1 MIFAVGCDHAGYP
14 VKDLVMGALRSLGYE
29 VIDEGVFSRESAD
42 YPDYAKKVALD
53 IENGRAQRGVLIC
66 GSGIGVC
73 IAASKFKGVRPAIA
87 HDVYSAAQ
95 GVEHDD
101 MNVLCLGAR
110 VIGDKAPQLVPELV
124 KAFAQASFCKGEERH
139 ERRTAKV
146 AAFEKENF
154 K

>member
-1 MIFAVGCDHAGYP
+1 MHGIGGGVAVGDHQSAAFIP
-14 VKDLVMGALRSLGYE
+14 LSPDLFVGRIA
-29 VIDEGVFSRESAD
+29 VNGVE
-42 YPDYAKKVALD
+42 
-53 IENGRAQRGVLIC
+53 C